1 MSFGDTRSPSIPCD
15 AGLAGRLAGLRRELF
30 GDDGGGELARRLGVP
45 ARTWSNYE
53 GGVTVP
59 ALVVLK
65 IITLLSVEAEWLLS
79 GQGPKFRHARGGRT
93 EGDTS
98 A

>member
-59 ALVVLK
+59 AP
-65 IITLLSVEAEWLLS
+65 LSERSSRCCRLRQN
-79 GQGPKFRHARGGRT
+79 GC
-93 EGDTS
+93 
-98 A
+98 